1 MKKDKSRIR
10 ISLEKWTLRNLYEI
24 LDFAENKMIKEFP
37 VSANIFTKWTAM
49 LDAIPTIRGSIVD
62 ALSPKPQKQKK
73 EEKNEY

>member
-24 LDFAENKMIKEFP
+24 LDFAENKMTKELP
-37 VSANIFTKWTAM
+37 ESASIFTKWTTM
-49 LDAIPTIRGSIVD
+49 LDAIPTIRGAIVD

-73 EEKNEY
+73 EERE